1 MKYSEV
7 LRDRVEE
14 IRDQREAIK
23 RGEDPGAVI
32 PTGLREFDKR
42 AGIKRG
48 VLTIFG
54 AATGEGKSL
63 WKLHLASSAARAG
76 KSVLVIDMEDPA
88 ERTADRTLST
98 DTDINN
104 ARLQSLEVDDRDLI
118 RLETAADDAE
128 DWADRI
134 DFHAGLLTADEA
146 LELIQDSSADLV
158 LVDYLQGFPEDGDTL
173 ERTIARF
180 CWDLNKWAQDNRA
193 AAVAFSQVK
202 QSVEE
207 RGLRAQEAMARRNPG
222 QVYVEGFRPFGAGDL
237 AWCYAAGQRC
247 KELGFMFRP
256 GRYRR
261 RFGEATKDDV
271 MEFSFPKKNFGSE
284 GTIRVGFDG
293 RTARFFDLPESEG
306 N

>member
-7 LRDRVEE
+7 LRDRAAE
-14 IRDQREAIK
+14 IRSQREAIK
-23 RGEDPGAVI
+23 RGEDPQAII
-32 PTGLREFDKR
+32 PTGIREFDRR
-42 AGIKRG
+42 AGTKRG
-48 VLTIFG
+48 VLTIYG

-63 WKLHLASSAARAG
+63 WKLHLATAAAKAG
-76 KSVLVIDMEDPA
+76 HQVTVIDMEDPA
-88 ERTADRTLST
+88 ERTADRTFST
-98 DTDINN
+98 ETDINN
-104 ARLQSLEVDDRDLI
+104 ARLQSLEIDDRDLVK
-118 RLETAADDAE
+118 LETALDDAE
-128 DWADRI
+128 DWADNI
-134 DFHAGLLTADEA
+134 DFHTGLLTADEA
-146 LELIQDSSADLV
+146 LDIIRDSDSDLV

-180 CWDLNKWAQDNRA
+180 CWDANKWAQDERA
-193 AAVAFSQVK
+193 AVVAFSQVK

-256 GRYRR
+256 GRYKR
-261 RFGEATKDDV
+261 RFGDRSQDDV
-271 MEFSFPKKNFGSE
+271 MEFSFPKKNFGAE

-293 RTARFFDLPESEG
+293 RTARFYDLPESEG